1 MTIQERKVFEKHR
14 KQKGLTSKKEGTK
27 KAIWAQGTIFNNFRV
42 KSSEISRSSDIMS
55 FEFIGP

>member
-27 KAIWAQGTIFNNFRV
+27 KAIWTQGAVCNDFRAKAYS
-42 KSSEISRSSDIMS
+42 KSAISHST
-55 FEFIGP
+55 

>member
-27 KAIWAQGTIFNNFRV
+27 RAIRAQERLINDFGV
-42 KSSEISRSSDIMS
+42 EV
-55 FEFIGP
+55 